1 MSPGK
6 ICSNA
11 EAKKR
16 LWRQL
21 VRCAQ
26 ALKVGNQW
34 IISTTGEVRCQQS
47 ADRSLGYSNSILADG
62 TVDIVCNFPK
72 PMALVLGDAYESRPG
87 VFHRDLRQHWKTCVE
102 AVLVDHTKTFPV
114 GIAATTARTVL
125 DFLTNQKTMI
135 LGVA

>member
-1 MSPGK
+1 MVAWLNEDGRLLLFCPSRPMSPGK

-11 EAKKR
+11 KAKKR

-21 VRCAQ
+21 IRCAQ
-26 ALKVGNQW
+26 ALKIWNQW

-87 VFHRDLRQHWKTCVE
+87 VFHRDLRQHWKT
-102 AVLVDHTKTFPV
+102 LSLIH
-114 GIAATTARTVL
+114 I
-125 DFLTNQKTMI
+125 
-135 LGVA
+135 